1 MLAEAAVSINLSPT
15 ASPLPAV
22 EHAGAVSGLRR
33 AAPWLLLFGR
43 TVLFFGVQAVF
54 ALGFF
59 LTGSPA
65 AWEAGADWW
74 PLTVAIANGLCLAAL
89 TALYRA
95 EGRSYWGVF
104 RVQREHV
111 KSDLLVMLGTFVVAG
126 PVAVLPNIL
135 LSQWLF
141 GDSQAV
147 LPLFVRPLPAWAAY
161 AGLVLFPVTQGLTE
175 AALYF
180 AYAMPRLFD
189 VAGPAARPSWPALSL
204 AALMLGLQHLA
215 MPFLFDLRFIAWRA
229 LMYLPFALVTGLLL
243 RWRPRL
249 LPYFAVV
256 HALMNLSLAAMFLPA
271 A

>member
-1 MLAEAAVSINLSPT
+1 MLAEAAVSINLSQT
-15 ASPLPAV
+15 ASRPPAV

-43 TVLFFGVQAVF
+43 TLLFFAVQAAF

-59 LTGSPA
+59 LAGSPA

-74 PLTVAIANGLCLAAL
+74 PLTVAIANALCLAAL
-89 TALYRA
+89 AALYRA

-104 RVQREHV
+104 RFQREHV
-111 KSDLLVMLGTFVVAG
+111 KNALLVMLGTFVLAG
-126 PVAVLPNIL
+126 PVAILPNIL

-180 AYAMPRLFD
+180 AYVMPRLF
-189 VAGPAARPSWPALSL
+189 GQNPEARPSWLALSL

-215 MPFLFDLRFIAWRA
+215 MPFLFDPRFIAWRA
-229 LMYLPFALVTGLLL
+229 LMYLPFAFVTGLLL

-249 LPYFAVV
+249 LPYFAIV
-256 HALMNLSLAAMFLPA
+256 HTLMNLSLAAMFLPA

>member
-1 MLAEAAVSINLSPT
+1 MSSNLSPLT
-15 ASPLPAV
+15 SPLPAV
-22 EHAGAVSGLRR
+22 ERSRTAAGLRR
-33 AAPWLLLFGR
+33 AGPWLLLFGR
-43 TVLFFGVQAVF
+43 TVLFFAVQAMV

-59 LTGSPA
+59 LAGSPA

-89 TALYRA
+89 IALFRA
-95 EGRSYWGVF
+95 EGRSYWEVF

-111 KSDLLVMLGTFVVAG
+111 KGDLLVMLGTFVVAG
-126 PVAVLPNIL
+126 PIAVLPNLL

-161 AGLVLFPVTQGLTE
+161 AGLILFPITQGLTE

-180 AYAMPRLFD
+180 AYGMPRLW
-189 VAGPAARPSWPALSL
+189 AGADPATHPTWPALAL

-215 MPFLFDLRFIAWRA
+215 MPFLLDLRFIAWRA
-229 LMYLPFALVTGLLL
+229 LMYLPFAFVTGLLL

-256 HALMNLSLAAMFLPA
+256 HTLMNLSLAAMFLPA
-271 A
+271 AY

>member
-1 MLAEAAVSINLSPT
+1 MSINPSPT
-15 ASPLPAV
+15 APPLLAV
-22 EHAGAVSGLRR
+22 EHTEAASGLRR

-43 TVLFFGVQAVF
+43 TVLFFVVQAVF

-59 LTGSPA
+59 LAGSPA
-65 AWEAGADWW
+65 AWEAGANWW
-74 PLTVAIANGLCLAAL
+74 PLTVAIANGLCL
-89 TALYRA
+89 TALVALYHA
-95 EGRSYWGVF
+95 EGRRYWGVF
-104 RVQREHV
+104 RIDREHV
-111 KSDLLVMLGTFVVAG
+111 KGDLLVMLGTFVVAG

-161 AGLVLFPVTQGLTE
+161 VSLFLFPLSQGLTE

-180 AYAMPRLFD
+180 AYVMPRLFE
-189 VAGPAARPSWPALSL
+189 APGPTARPAWPALL
-204 AALMLGLQHLA
+204 LCALMLGLQHLA

-249 LPYFAVV
+249 LPYFAIV
-256 HALMNLSLAAMFLPA
+256 HTLMNLSLAAMFLPA